1 MLVIGYSASS
11 AAGQILQHL
20 QRAGEATVK
29 DLATL
34 LGVSTTAARDHL
46 IHLQAEGL
54 VSVRAERHGP
64 GRPRLVYTLS
74 DEARS
79 RFPKQYDR
87 LITGL
92 LRELI
97 ALEGADKVEVLLE
110 RVSRRLAEEYAD
122 RMAGTEVSERLNE
135 LRRLLEQRGVP
146 AEVAEGGDGIRL
158 FACPFYDVA
167 QDHPEVCSME
177 RQMIEYALGEKLALE
192 STIREGA
199 HTCRFV
205 LRSGDIPLAPVT
217 PARPADHA
225 GARDEG

>member
-1 MLVIGYSASS
+1 MMVIGYATTSP
-11 AAGQILQHL
+11 AGQILQYL
-20 QRAGEATVK
+20 QRHGEATVK
-29 DLATL
+29 DLAAL
-34 LGVSTTAARDHL
+34 LGVSATAARDHL
-46 IHLQAEGL
+46 VHLQAEGL
-54 VSVRAERHGP
+54 VTARAERYGP

-97 ALEGADKVEVLLE
+97 ALEGPDKVEQLLE
-110 RVSRRLAEEYAD
+110 RVSRRLADEYAD
-122 RMAGTEVSERLNE
+122 RMAGSDVPARLGE

-146 AEVAEGGDGIRL
+146 AEVAESGDGIRL

-177 RQMIEYALGEKLALE
+177 RQMIEFALGEKLSLE
-192 STIREGA
+192 SSIREGA

-205 LRSGDIPLAPVT
+205 VRSGEIPLT
-217 PARPADHA
+217 P
-225 GARDEG
+225 G

>member
-1 MLVIGYSASS
+1 MLVIGYATTS

-20 QRAGEATVK
+20 QRQGEATVK
-29 DLATL
+29 DLAAL
-34 LGVSTTAARDHL
+34 LGVSATAARDHL
-46 IHLQAEGL
+46 VHLQAEGL
-54 VSVRAERHGP
+54 VEARAERYGP

-74 DEARS
+74 EAARS

-97 ALEGADKVEVLLE
+97 AVEGPDKVEQLLE
-110 RVSRRLAEEYAD
+110 RVSRRLADEYAD
-122 RMAGTEVSERLNE
+122 RMEGSDMPERLGE

-146 AEVAEGGDGIRL
+146 AEVAEAGDGIRL
-158 FACPFYDVA
+158 FACPFYDIA

-177 RQMIEYALGEKLALE
+177 RQMIEFVLGEKLALE

-205 LRSGDIPLAPVT
+205 LRSGEIPLT
-217 PARPADHA
+217 PAR
-225 GARDEG
+225 RDQ

>member
-1 MLVIGYSASS
+1 MLVIGYATTS

-20 QRAGEATVK
+20 QRHGEATVK
-29 DLATL
+29 ELAAM
-34 LGVSTTAARDHL
+34 LGVSATAVRDHL
-46 IHLQAEGL
+46 VHLQAEGL
-54 VSVRAERHGP
+54 IEARAERYGP

-74 DEARS
+74 AAARS
-79 RFPKQYDR
+79 RFPKQYDK

-97 ALEGADKVEVLLE
+97 ALEGPDKVEQILE

-122 RMAGTEVSERLNE
+122 RMEGSDVPERLAE

-146 AEVAEGGDGIRL
+146 AEVAEAGDGIRL

-177 RQMIEYALGEKLALE
+177 RQMIEFVLGEKLALE
-192 STIREGA
+192 SSIREGA

-205 LRSGDIPLAPVT
+205 VRSGEIPLTPVQ
-217 PARPADHA
+217 
-225 GARDEG
+225 RDA

>member
-1 MLVIGYSASS
+1 MLVIGYSTTS
-11 AAGQILQHL
+11 AAGQILQYL
-20 QRAGEATVK
+20 QRHGEANVK
-29 DLATL
+29 ELAAL
-34 LGVSTTAARDHL
+34 LAVSATAVRDHL
-46 IHLQAEGL
+46 VHLQGEGL
-54 VSVRAERHGP
+54 IEVRAERYGP

-74 DEARS
+74 EEARS

-97 ALEGADKVEVLLE
+97 ALEGLVKVEQLLE
-110 RVSRRLAEEYAD
+110 RVSRRLADEYAPL
-122 RMAGTEVSERLNE
+122 MEGVGVVERLSE
-135 LRRLLEQRGVP
+135 LRGLLELRGVP
-146 AEVAEGGDGIRL
+146 AEVVEGGEGIRL

-177 RQMIEYALGEKLALE
+177 RQMIEYVLGEKLALE

-205 LRSGDIPLAPVT
+205 VRSGDIPLTLAQREPS
-217 PARPADHA
+217 A
-225 GARDEG
+225 

>member
-1 MLVIGYSASS
+1 MMVIGYAAGSP
-11 AAGQILQHL
+11 AGQILQFL
-20 QRAGEATVK
+20 QRNGEATVK
-29 DLATL
+29 DLAAL
-34 LGVSTTAARDHL
+34 LGVSATAARDHL
-46 IHLQAEGL
+46 VHLQSEGL
-54 VSVRAERHGP
+54 VEARSERYGP

-74 DEARS
+74 DVARS

-97 ALEGADKVEVLLE
+97 ALEGPDKVEQLLE
-110 RVSRRLAEEYAD
+110 RVSRRLAEEYSG
-122 RMAGTEVSERLNE
+122 RMAGTGMEERLGE
-135 LRRLLEQRGVP
+135 LRRLLELRGVP

-158 FACPFYDVA
+158 FACPFYDIA

-177 RQMIEYALGEKLALE
+177 RQMIEYVLGEKLALE

-205 LRSGDIPLAPVT
+205 VRSGEIPLTPV
-217 PARPADHA
+217 R
-225 GARDEG
+225 REQ

>member
-1 MLVIGYSASS
+1 MMVIGYAAAS

-20 QRAGEATVK
+20 QRNGEATVK
-29 DLATL
+29 ELAAL
-34 LGVSTTAARDHL
+34 LGVSATAARDHL
-46 IHLQAEGL
+46 VHLQAEGL
-54 VSVRAERHGP
+54 IEARSERYGP

-74 DEARS
+74 EQARS

-97 ALEGADKVEVLLE
+97 ALEGPDKVGQLLE
-110 RVSRRLAEEYAD
+110 RVSRRLADEYSD
-122 RMAGTEVSERLNE
+122 RMAGTGMEERLGE
-135 LRRLLEQRGVP
+135 LRGLLELRGVP
-146 AEVAEGGDGIRL
+146 AEVAEGGDGISL
-158 FACPFYDVA
+158 FACPFYDIA

-177 RQMIEYALGEKLALE
+177 RQMIEYVVGEKLALE

-205 LRSGDIPLAPVT
+205 VRTGDIPLTPVW
-217 PARPADHA
+217 R
-225 GARDEG
+225 EQ

>member
-1 MLVIGYSASS
+1 MLVISYSASS
-11 AAGQILQHL
+11 PAGQILQHL

-29 DLATL
+29 DLAAL
-34 LGVSTTAARDHL
+34 LGVSTTAVRDHL
-46 IHLQAEGL
+46 MHLQAEGL
-54 VSVRAERHGP
+54 VTVRAERHGP

-74 DEARS
+74 DQARS

-97 ALEGADKVEVLLE
+97 DQEGPAKVERLLE
-110 RVSRRLAEEYAD
+110 RVSRRLAEEYTD
-122 RMAGTEVSERLNE
+122 RMEGADVVERLNE

-146 AEVAEGGDGIRL
+146 AEVAEDGDGIRL
-158 FACPFYDVA
+158 FACPFYDVV

-177 RQMIEYALGEKLALE
+177 RQMIEYVLGEKLALE

-205 LRSGDIPLAPVT
+205 LRSADIPLT
-217 PARPADHA
+217 PLHSADTA
-225 GARDEG
+225 S

>member
-1 MLVIGYSASS
+1 MLVIGYATTS

-20 QRAGEATVK
+20 QRHGEATVK
-29 DLATL
+29 DLAAL
-34 LGVSTTAARDHL
+34 LGVSTTSAREHL
-46 IHLQAEGL
+46 VHLQAEGL
-54 VSVRAERHGP
+54 VAVRAERHGP
-64 GRPRLVYTLS
+64 GRPRMIYALS
-74 DEARS
+74 EEARS
-79 RFPKQYDR
+79 RFPQQYNR

-97 ALEGADKVEVLLE
+97 ALEGPAKLDQLLE
-110 RVSRRLAEEYAD
+110 RVSRRLADEYSGH
-122 RMAGTEVSERLNE
+122 MAGSGIGERLNE

-146 AEVAEGGDGIRL
+146 AEVVAEGDGISL

-177 RQMIEYALGEKLALE
+177 RQMIEFVLGEKLALE

-205 LRSGDIPLAPVT
+205 VRSDTIPLTPV
-217 PARPADHA
+217 RQK
-225 GARDEG
+225 G

>member
-1 MLVIGYSASS
+1 MLVIGYSAASP
-11 AAGQILQHL
+11 AGQILQYL
-20 QRAGEATVK
+20 QRQGEATVK
-29 DLATL
+29 DLAAL
-34 LGVSTTAARDHL
+34 LGVSATAARDHL
-46 IHLQAEGL
+46 VHLQAEGL
-54 VSVRAERHGP
+54 VAVRSERYGP

-97 ALEGADKVEVLLE
+97 ALEGPGKVEQILE
-110 RVSRRLAEEYAD
+110 RVGRRLADEYAD
-122 RMAGTEVSERLNE
+122 RMAVGGDVAQRLAE
-135 LRRLLEQRGVP
+135 LRRVLEQRGVP
-146 AEVAEGGDGIRL
+146 AEVAEAGDGIRL

-177 RQMIEYALGEKLALE
+177 RQMIEYLLGEKLALE
-192 STIREGA
+192 SSIREGA

-205 LRSGDIPLAPVT
+205 VRAGEIPLTPVQ
-217 PARPADHA
+217 RP
-225 GARDEG
+225 E

>member
-1 MLVIGYSASS
+1 MLVIGYAAASP
-11 AAGQILQHL
+11 AGQILSYL
-20 QRAGEATVK
+20 QRNGEATVK
-29 DLATL
+29 DLAAL
-34 LGVSTTAARDHL
+34 LGVSATAVRDHL
-46 IHLQAEGL
+46 VHLQAEGL
-54 VSVRAERHGP
+54 VVARTERHGP

-97 ALEGADKVEVLLE
+97 ALEGPDKVEQILE
-110 RVSRRLAEEYAD
+110 RVSRRLADEYAD
-122 RMAGTEVSERLNE
+122 RMAGTDVGARLDE
-135 LRRLLEQRGVP
+135 LRRLLELRGVP
-146 AEVAEGGDGIRL
+146 AEVAEAGDGIRL

-167 QDHPEVCSME
+167 QDYPEVCSME
-177 RQMIEYALGEKLALE
+177 RQMIEYVLGEKLALE

-205 LRSGDIPLAPVT
+205 VRSGDIPLTPVE
-217 PARPADHA
+217 RS
-225 GARDEG
+225 

>member
-1 MLVIGYSASS
+1 MMVIGYAASS

-20 QRAGEATVK
+20 QRNGEATVK
-29 DLATL
+29 ELAAL
-34 LGVSTTAARDHL
+34 LGVSSTAARDHL
-46 IHLQAEGL
+46 VHLQAEGL
-54 VSVRAERHGP
+54 IEARSERYGP

-74 DEARS
+74 EQARS

-97 ALEGADKVEVLLE
+97 ALEGPDKVGQLLE
-110 RVSRRLAEEYAD
+110 RVSRRLADEYSD
-122 RMAGTEVSERLNE
+122 RMAGTGMEERLGE
-135 LRRLLEQRGVP
+135 LRGLLELRGVP
-146 AEVAEGGDGIRL
+146 AEVAEGGDGISL
-158 FACPFYDVA
+158 FACPFYDIA

-177 RQMIEYALGEKLALE
+177 RQMIEYVVGEKLALE

-205 LRSGDIPLAPVT
+205 VRTGDIPLTPVW
-217 PARPADHA
+217 R
-225 GARDEG
+225 EQ

>member
-11 AAGQILQHL
+11 AAGQILQYL

-29 DLATL
+29 DLAAL
-34 LGVSTTAARDHL
+34 LGVSATAARDHL
-46 IHLQAEGL
+46 VHLQAEGL

-97 ALEGADKVEVLLE
+97 AQEGADRVEQLLE
-110 RVSRRLAEEYAD
+110 RVSRRLADEYAD
-122 RMAGTEVSERLNE
+122 RMAGTGISERLDE

-146 AEVAEGGDGIRL
+146 AEVAEDGDGIRL
-158 FACPFYDVA
+158 FACPFYDIA

-205 LRSGDIPLAPVT
+205 LRSGDIPLSPRRTSVAP
-217 PARPADHA
+217 DHSST
-225 GARDEG
+225 

>member
-1 MLVIGYSASS
+1 MMVIGYAASS

-20 QRAGEATVK
+20 QRNGEATVK
-29 DLATL
+29 DLAAL
-34 LGVSTTAARDHL
+34 LGVSATAARDHL
-46 IHLQAEGL
+46 VHLQAEGL
-54 VSVRAERHGP
+54 VDARAERYGP

-74 DEARS
+74 EQARS

-97 ALEGADKVEVLLE
+97 ALEGPDKVGTLLE
-110 RVSRRLAEEYAD
+110 GVSRRLADEYSG
-122 RMAGTEVSERLNE
+122 RMAGTGMEERLGE
-135 LRRLLEQRGVP
+135 LRGLLEQRGVP
-146 AEVAEGGDGIRL
+146 AEVAETGDGIRL
-158 FACPFYDVA
+158 FACPFYDIA

-177 RQMIEYALGEKLALE
+177 RQMIEFVLGEKLALE

-205 LRSGDIPLAPVT
+205 IRSGDIPLTPVRRE
-217 PARPADHA
+217 P
-225 GARDEG
+225 

>member
-11 AAGQILQHL
+11 AAGQILQYL

-34 LGVSTTAARDHL
+34 LGVSATAARDHL
-46 IHLQAEGL
+46 VHLQAEGL
-54 VSVRAERHGP
+54 ISVRTERHGP

-97 ALEGADKVEVLLE
+97 AQEGADKVEQLLE
-110 RVSRRLAEEYAD
+110 RVSRRLADEYAD
-122 RMAGTEVSERLNE
+122 RMAGTRVSERLDE

-146 AEVAEGGDGIRL
+146 AEVAEDGDGIRL
-158 FACPFYDVA
+158 FACPFYDIA

-205 LRSGDIPLAPVT
+205 LRSGDIPLSPRRASVAP
-217 PARPADHA
+217 DHSST
-225 GARDEG
+225 